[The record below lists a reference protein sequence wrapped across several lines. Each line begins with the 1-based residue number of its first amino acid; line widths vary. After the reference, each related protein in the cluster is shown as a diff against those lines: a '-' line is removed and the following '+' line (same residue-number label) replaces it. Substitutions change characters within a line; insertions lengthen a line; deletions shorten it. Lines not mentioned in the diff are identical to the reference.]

1 MEETVKVSEK
11 GQVVIPKRVRDKI
24 GLETGDEL
32 TVNLVG
38 QKIILRRRP
47 KSYTD
52 YMWGLH
58 GDAWKGVDAKD
69 FVDEERESWRKRK
82 SEKP

>member
-1 MEETVKVSEK
+1 MYYLEEAVRVSEK
-11 GQVVIPKRVRDKI
+11 GQVVIPKRIRDKI

-32 TVNLVG
+32 TVNLVD
-38 QKIILRRRP
+38 QKIILRKRP

-58 GDAWKGVDAKD
+58 GDAWRGVDAGEY
-69 FVDEERESWRKRK
+69 VEGERESWRRRG
-82 SEKP
+82 

>member
-1 MEETVKVSEK
+1 MEETVRVSEK

-58 GDAWKGVDAKD
+58 EEAWRGVEAKD
-69 FVDEERESWRKRK
+69 YVDEERESWRRK
-82 SEKP
+82 G

>member
-1 MEETVKVSEK
+1 VYYLEETAKVSEK
-11 GQVVIPKRVRDKI
+11 GQIVIPKRVRDKI

-38 QKIILRRRP
+38 EKIILRRRP

-58 GDAWKGVDAKD
+58 GEAWKGVDAAD
-69 FVDEERESWRKRK
+69 YVDEERETWQRKG
-82 SEKP
+82 

>member
-1 MEETVKVSEK
+1 VSRPDTIPLVASS
-11 GQVVIPKRVRDKI
+11 GLIRARPKRVRDKF

-32 TVNLVG
+32 TVNLVD
-38 QKIILRRRP
+38 QKIILRKSP

-58 GDAWKGVDAKD
+58 RDSLRGVDAGEH
-69 FVDEERESWRKRK
+69 VDGERESWWRRG
-82 SEKP
+82 